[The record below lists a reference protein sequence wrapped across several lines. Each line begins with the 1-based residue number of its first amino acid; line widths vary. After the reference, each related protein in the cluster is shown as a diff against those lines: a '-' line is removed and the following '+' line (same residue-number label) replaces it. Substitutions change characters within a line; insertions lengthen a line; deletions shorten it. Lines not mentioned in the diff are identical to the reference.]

1 VRNDIFET
9 ALAPNVEGICMSRVR
24 FTTARS
30 VFETFPSLASK
41 CSAAATDDPPIA
53 FLKNLSAQEQF
64 EDAVA
69 FCAHML
75 SRREAVWW
83 GCGTVRDFWADIA
96 QGNIHGLTAAETWV
110 HEPTDKNRLLALQ
123 LGNGSDNSDP
133 MTWLALGAGWSGGML
148 TAASN
153 PPVPVPHYLTAR
165 AVRIA
170 ILLSA
175 RYIKGAERR
184 ERMRACI
191 AEGIKLAEAGDDS
204 GSGQGDVGR
213 RGRTG
218 RFDTA

>member
-1 VRNDIFET
+1 
-9 ALAPNVEGICMSRVR
+9 MSRVR

-41 CSAAATDDPPIA
+41 SSATATDDPPIA
-53 FLKNLSAQEQF
+53 FLKNLSAQEKF

-83 GCGTVRDFWADIA
+83 GCGTVRDFWEDIA
-96 QGNIHGLTAAETWV
+96 EGNIHGLAAAETWV

-148 TAASN
+148 STATN

-175 RYIKGAERR
+175 RYIKGAERPR
-184 ERMRACI
+184 RMRDCI
-191 AEGIKLAEAGDDS
+191 AEGVKLAEPGEDKT
-204 GSGQGDVGR
+204 GGQGDISWR
-213 RGRTG
+213 DRNR

>member
-1 VRNDIFET
+1 
-9 ALAPNVEGICMSRVR
+9 MSRVR

-41 CSAAATDDPPIA
+41 CAVVATDDPPVA
-53 FLKNLSAQEQF
+53 FLKSLAAQEQF

-83 GCGTVRDFWADIA
+83 GCGTVRDFLADVGEGNT
-96 QGNIHGLTAAETWV
+96 QGLVAAEAWV
-110 HEPTDKNRLLALQ
+110 HEPTDRNRVLALQ
-123 LGNGSDNSDP
+123 LGDSSDNSDP

-148 TAASN
+148 STASN

-175 RYIKGAERR
+175 RYVRPAERSQ
-184 ERMRACI
+184 RMRACI
-191 AEGIKLAEAGDDS
+191 AEGVRLAEPAEG
-204 GSGQGDVGR
+204 GSAGQGDISWR
-213 RGRTG
+213 DRTR